1 MFKGRAAGCTCT
13 VRKNRHIIP
22 KGSATIQVNGVVY
35 PMPVPIQPPEPK
47 QKFTVKL
54 FDGLVEMSGEGVFGI
69 GATLLIFF
77 AALGARAYGVW

>member
-1 MFKGRAAGCTCT
+1 
-13 VRKNRHIIP
+13 
-22 KGSATIQVNGVVY
+22 
-35 PMPVPIQPPEPK
+35 MPVPIQPPEPK